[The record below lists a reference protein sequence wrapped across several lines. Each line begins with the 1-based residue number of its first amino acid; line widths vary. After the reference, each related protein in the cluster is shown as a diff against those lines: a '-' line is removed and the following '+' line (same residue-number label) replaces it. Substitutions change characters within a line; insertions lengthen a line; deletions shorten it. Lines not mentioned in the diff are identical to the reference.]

1 MPRSSPISYIE
12 RTTSYYL
19 GLGYDNPY
27 QWARYDDVPF
37 AMPQQPL
44 HQMRVAIVTTAAIYH
59 PDKGDQSPGAAYNA
73 AAKFYQVY
81 RKPISPPPDLRIS
94 HIAIDRDHTTAE
106 DIGTYFPLDA
116 LSSAAHENK
125 IGGVASWFYGFPTN
139 RSQRTHLEID
149 VPALIAMVKADHI
162 DALVAVPNCP
172 VCHQSVALAMRG
184 VEAAGIP
191 TVIMGCAKDIVEHV
205 GVPRFYFSD
214 FPLGNSCGRPNDP
227 QSQQQSL
234 HATLDLLI
242 SATAPRTTLT
252 SPLEWR
258 GKADWKSDYSNI
270 SKLSHDQIVARRAAF
285 DKAKAIAAHKRMPES

>member
-1 MPRSSPISYIE
+1 MSRSLPISYIE

-37 AMPQQPL
+37 AVPQQSL
-44 HQMRVAIVTTAAIYH
+44 NRMRIAILTTAAIYD

-73 AAKFYQVY
+73 DAKFYQVY

-125 IGGVASWFYGFPTN
+125 IGSVASWFYGFPTN
-139 RSQRTHLEID
+139 RSQRTHLDID
-149 VPALIAMVKADHI
+149 VPALIAMVKADQI
-162 DALVAVPNCP
+162 DALIGVPNCP

-184 VEAAGIP
+184 VEAVGIP

-214 FPLGNSCGRPNDP
+214 FPLGNSCGRPNDAS
-227 QSQQQSL
+227 SQQQSL
-234 HATLDLLI
+234 YGALDLLI
-242 SATAPRTTLT
+242 TATAPRTTRI
-252 SPLEWR
+252 SPLEWQ
-258 GKADWKSDYSNI
+258 GKEDWKSDYSNI
-270 SKLSHDQIVARRAAF
+270 SKLTDDDIRARRAAF
-285 DKAKAIAAHKRMPES
+285 DKAKAIAAHKRVPS